1 MAEETAV
8 AETPPPSTE
17 ISTTLKD
24 FGDLDKVFDK
34 VFPATAQKKEAAPA
48 EPGPEPAPIVPPAA
62 EKEVPPEVKPPDVI
76 QPKEE
81 LPDFLTGKKTEAP
94 PPVDE
99 LPPPSPKESVGMKQ
113 LRTAYENLKRQAQ
126 TKEQE
131 YTQKLE
137 ELQKAPPVAPDAD
150 ATIRQLEQQVQE
162 LSAGLER
169 SAIEFHPAFRAEF
182 IDKRE
187 RLVGD
192 AHQILAEAKVDAAN
206 WDRAMALTGTAR
218 TEALEQIYEELPRS
232 TAAELGAAARE
243 IRSLDSQRD
252 AYLADRKGLRQRL
265 EQESLREQRAALQ
278 QHEKNTIEML
288 GMAEKDLIDRMG
300 MEVYKKSDNPEH
312 KKWNDSVDR
321 MKADARKLLLET
333 TDPSVMARAALM
345 APAAIQYRYL
355 YHTMKDRWM
364 EAEKKLQAIEKA
376 EPIVQGGG
384 DTSSAP
390 VNDKLTFAES
400 VAKSVFG
407 Q

>member
-1 MAEETAV
+1 
-8 AETPPPSTE
+8 
-17 ISTTLKD
+17 
-24 FGDLDKVFDK
+24 
-34 VFPATAQKKEAAPA
+34 
-48 EPGPEPAPIVPPAA
+48 
-62 EKEVPPEVKPPDVI
+62 
-76 QPKEE
+76 
-81 LPDFLTGKKTEAP
+81 
-94 PPVDE
+94 
-99 LPPPSPKESVGMKQ
+99 
-113 LRTAYENLKRQAQ
+113 
-126 TKEQE
+126 
-131 YTQKLE
+131 
-137 ELQKAPPVAPDAD
+137 
-150 ATIRQLEQQVQE
+150 
-162 LSAGLER
+162 
-169 SAIEFHPAFRAEF
+169 
-182 IDKRE
+182 
-187 RLVGD
+187 
-192 AHQILAEAKVDAAN
+192 
-206 WDRAMALTGTAR
+206 
-218 TEALEQIYEELPRS
+218 
-232 TAAELGAAARE
+232 
-243 IRSLDSQRD
+243 
-252 AYLADRKGLRQRL
+252 
-265 EQESLREQRAALQ
+265 
-278 QHEKNTIEML
+278 KNTIEML